1 MLMYPDAAI
10 VEADSPG
17 DIPPGKLK
25 DLSRPLFTICGVE
38 RLMGSPLR
46 LVERE
51 ERERPAGASKAWL
64 RQQVVGM
71 AEATSLPI

>member
-1 MLMYPDAAI
+1 MYPDAAI

-17 DIPPGKLK
+17 DIPPGKLMEAAVGRALLALK
-25 DLSRPLFTICGVE
+25 NLSRPLFTMFRVQ

-51 ERERPAGASKAWL
+51 ERERPAEASKAW
-64 RQQVVGM
+64 V
-71 AEATSLPI
+71 